1 MEARKITIVQTK
13 NQKKSVIMTG
23 ATTLG
28 ELKND
33 LRANN
38 IDYDGMTFYEGLSKT
53 ELKTDESIL
62 PHDIER
68 NGVITNELVFMLTNA
83 EKKIRSG
90 VMSRAEA
97 YTAIKQNNLQADC
110 QRMFG
115 RNFTM
120 CKTSELIF
128 LIEKKVSPKKEATP
142 AVTAATA
149 GDKPCSCKCGV
160 DKVARE
166 AISRLTAMLWNEGT
180 LDNEDLEE
188 IESILGTSE
197 APVKAKKDDLE
208 SSYTDDEINQMFRGM
223 K

>member
-142 AVTAATA
+142 VVTAAPA

-180 LDNEDLEE
+180 LDNDDLEE
-188 IESILGTSE
+188 IEGILGTSE